1 MDVWKTIARHS
12 YGVILLENCLR
23 QSSVTGL
30 GREWGINGRY
40 RSTECLDMQRFYG
53 CVLRDQGA
61 LANKRGS
68 SAPLLAAKEQRTL
81 VGLFDPSANLN
92 LSYCS
97 SCISS
102 S

>member
-40 RSTECLDMQRFYG
+40 RSTECPRHRQFQPLVHRFVLSNA
-53 CVLRDQGA
+53 CV
-61 LANKRGS
+61 
-68 SAPLLAAKEQRTL
+68 PFL
-81 VGLFDPSANLN
+81 VRVFHY
-92 LSYCS
+92 SYVQ
-97 SCISS
+97 
-102 S
+102 